1 MIGEMRNE
9 NYQIK
14 TMKTDLGLQVETS
27 IRDINFKI
35 DEPKFNGGDDTGITP
50 VELELT
56 ALGASLQE
64 KVEKY
69 AAENNFRYQDL
80 DINIEGDIDL
90 DGMHGD
96 PGIPNGFQKIR
107 VNFTFKTEENA
118 NRVNNVIEA
127 AINSLLIYK
136 ILSNKSKVEN
146 VIEKG
151 DYHDYLNFW
160 C

>member
-1 MIGEMRNE
+1 
-9 NYQIK
+9 
-14 TMKTDLGLQVETS
+14 
-27 IRDINFKI
+27 
-35 DEPKFNGGDDTGITP
+35 
-50 VELELT
+50 
-56 ALGASLQE
+56 
-64 KVEKY
+64 
-69 AAENNFRYQDL
+69 
-80 DINIEGDIDL
+80 
-90 DGMHGD
+90 MHGD

>member
-1 MIGEMRNE
+1 MCKDK
-9 NYQIK
+9 YQIK
-14 TMKTDLGLQVETS
+14 TMKTDLRLQVEAS

-35 DEPKFNGGDDTGITP
+35 DEPEFNGGDDTGITP

-69 AAENNFRYQDL
+69 AAENNFKYQDL
-80 DINIEGDIDL
+80 NINIEGDIDL
-90 DGMHGD
+90 DGMHGNPD
-96 PGIPNGFQKIR
+96 IPNGFQAIR
-107 VNFTFKTEENA
+107 VNFVFKTEENA
-118 NRVNNVIEA
+118 NRVNEVIKA
-127 AINSLLIYK
+127 AINSSPIYK
-136 ILSNKSKVEN
+136 ILNKKSKVEN
-146 VIEKG
+146 VIEES